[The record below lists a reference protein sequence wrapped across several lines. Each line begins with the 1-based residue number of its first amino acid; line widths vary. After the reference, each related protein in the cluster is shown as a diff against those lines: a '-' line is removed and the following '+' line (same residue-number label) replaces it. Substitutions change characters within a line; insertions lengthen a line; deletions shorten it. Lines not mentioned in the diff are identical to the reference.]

1 MLSQCAVRIRQC
13 AVTPYCPQ
21 VVSTDA
27 MDEYADWPT
36 RNEDFRFD
44 PPDPSDVT
52 WHRQDSGFCL
62 YARTLPLHPQSPSTL
77 SQEKRRCAYVTR
89 MLAHTRVR
97 AKKCVSRMEMQRI
110 NADRFPM
117 PPCCLWEQS

>member
-1 MLSQCAVRIRQC
+1 MCLPALWLMP
-13 AVTPYCPQ
+13 AQ

-52 WHRQDSGFCL
+52 WHRCV
-62 YARTLPLHPQSPSTL
+62 PLIVASAGALGT
-77 SQEKRRCAYVTR
+77 
-89 MLAHTRVR
+89 M
-97 AKKCVSRMEMQRI
+97 
-110 NADRFPM
+110 
-117 PPCCLWEQS
+117 